1 MEQSIDGRRGTVWVL
16 RGSQLLVLVA
26 VLAAVWMLF
35 KAGRGFRGLVR
46 FGFALAWVAF
56 WTGGWFWA
64 GR

>member
-1 MEQSIDGRRGTVWVL
+1 MEQSIADRRGTV
-16 RGSQLLVLVA
+16 RGPRGRQLLVLVA

-46 FGFALAWVAF
+46 FGFALAWVAS

>member
-1 MEQSIDGRRGTVWVL
+1 MEQSIAGRRGTVWGPSG
-16 RGSQLLVLVA
+16 RQLLGLVA

-46 FGFALAWVAF
+46 FGFALAWVAS

>member
-26 VLAAVWMLF
+26 VLAAVGMPF
-35 KAGRGFRGLVR
+35 RAGCGFRGLVR
-46 FGFALAWVAF
+46 VGFALAWTAF
-56 WTGGWFWA
+56 WAGGWFWA